1 MSRPRE
7 FDIDRALQL
16 SMEVFWTKGFKSTSY
31 EDLTSITGVKK
42 QSLYGVFNDKRS
54 LFLKALRLYREQS
67 IGRLQE
73 IENQETSPIE
83 KLNAMRDLLLNGELE
98 SKGCL
103 MVNSVLEFGT
113 TDEQISSEAEMMQ
126 TGFKQIIE
134 RIIRS
139 GQEQQL
145 ISNRFTSKELANYL
159 NNSIVGLKVMEKS
172 GSKREE
178 IEAVLR
184 TSFAMMLS

>member
-54 LFLKALRLYREQS
+54 LFLKALKLYREQS